1 MRECVLMLFVRANIL
16 ILFFC
21 SSVIYAAPVVNEQ
34 YINYKI
40 TGDSANALR
49 QQMSTLGPSDIASE
63 HFDASTKWYIQWQYN
78 YQPIA
83 DGCQLTKVDVRV
95 DIAYRFPEWSGYTLA
110 NDGLKHHWDTY
121 MQHLKTH
128 ERGHA
133 ENGIKAATEI
143 EYALTQLP
151 AMQSCGELAS
161 TADNIAYKLI
171 AEHNTKDINY
181 EYETNHGVTQG
192 ATFP

>member
-1 MRECVLMLFVRANIL
+1 MLFIRAYIL
-16 ILFFC
+16 LFLFC
-21 SSVIYAAPVVNEQ
+21 NSVIYAAPHINEQ
-34 YINYKI
+34 YANYKI
-40 TGDSANALR
+40 IGDTANALR
-49 QQMSTLGPSDIASE
+49 QQMSMLGPTDIASE
-63 HFDASTKWYIQWQYN
+63 HFDASTKWYVQWQYH
-78 YQPIA
+78 YQPVTN
-83 DGCQLTKVDVRV
+83 GCYLTKVDVKV
-95 DIAYRFPEWSGYTLA
+95 DITYHFPEWSNYMLA

-121 MQHLKTH
+121 IEHLKTH

-133 ENGIKAATEI
+133 ENGVAAANEI
-143 EYALTQLP
+143 ETALTQLP
-151 AMQSCGELAS
+151 TMQTCEDLAN

>member
-1 MRECVLMLFVRANIL
+1 MILNKLMKTYIFLL
-16 ILFFC
+16 LFFA
-21 SSVIYAAPVVNEQ
+21 SAALYASPIVNEQ
-34 YINYKI
+34 YANYKV
-40 TGDSANALR
+40 TGDSASALR
-49 QQMSTLGPSDIASE
+49 QQMSMFGPTDIGSE
-63 HFDASTKWYIQWQYN
+63 HFDASTKWYIKWQYH
-78 YQPIA
+78 YQPTA
-83 DGCQLTKVDVRV
+83 EGCYFTKVNVKV
-95 DIAYRFPEWSGYTLA
+95 DITYRFPEWSDYVLA

-121 MQHLKTH
+121 IQNLKTH

-133 ENGIKAATEI
+133 ENGVAAAAEI
-143 EYALTQLP
+143 AYALTQLP
-151 AMQSCGELAS
+151 AMQSCEDLTN